1 MLNRIIIVA
10 ILLFCVFS
18 IGCGDMLNQQAAKDR
33 DLGKVVHEN
42 IRTKFEMR
50 DNFVKFELIEAGV
63 YRVVT
68 KDLNTAE
75 DAGKYGYN
83 CMVVLD
89 ERDKSLV
96 RTGRN
101 RLTIIGEQGGTVIF
115 EVVYGTGYIQP
126 TVTLKGPYEGE
137 TWSRE

>member
-1 MLNRIIIVA
+1 
-10 ILLFCVFS
+10 
-18 IGCGDMLNQQAAKDR
+18 MLNQQAAKDR

-50 DNFVKFELIEAGV
+50 DNFVRFELIEAGI

-68 KDLNTAE
+68 KDLNAAE

-96 RTGRN
+96 RVGRN
-101 RLTIIGEQGGTVIF
+101 QLTIIGEQDGTVIF
-115 EVVYGTGYIQP
+115 EVVYGTGYIAP
-126 TVTLKGPYEGE
+126 IVTLKGPYEGE
-137 TWSRE
+137 TWTRE